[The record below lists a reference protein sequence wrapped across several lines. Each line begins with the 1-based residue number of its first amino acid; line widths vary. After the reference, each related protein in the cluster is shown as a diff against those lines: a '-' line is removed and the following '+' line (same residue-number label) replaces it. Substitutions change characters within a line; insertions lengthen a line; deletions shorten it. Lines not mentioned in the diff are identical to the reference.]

1 MLKYKRIHE
10 DESLYIKTLTVWN
23 FQFWQCYSMLK
34 KNPSL
39 KVYSRT
45 TEFWFYFFSK
55 ILHQSCIG
63 GVGIDKGVWMGME
76 FGGGLE
82 LEWNTHSKWNCR

>member
-34 KNPSL
+34 KKPSL